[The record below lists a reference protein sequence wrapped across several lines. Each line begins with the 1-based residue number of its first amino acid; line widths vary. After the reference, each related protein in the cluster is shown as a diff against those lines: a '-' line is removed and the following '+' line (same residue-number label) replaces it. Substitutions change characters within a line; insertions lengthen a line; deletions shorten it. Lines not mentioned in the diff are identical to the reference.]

1 MAKIKKED
9 LEILTS
15 EQIRLSLISED
26 ISILPSPIKEYVLE
40 GKDRYEIGTRLN
52 RVEKL
57 LMLIITDRFV
67 KGIL

>member
-1 MAKIKKED
+1 MAKIKKEN

-40 GKDRYEIGTRLN
+40 GTDRYEMGVRLN

-57 LMLIITDRFV
+57 LMLIITDRFI
-67 KGIL
+67 KGTL

>member
-1 MAKIKKED
+1 MSKIKKED

-15 EQIRLSLISED
+15 EQIKQSFKSED
-26 ISILPSPIKEYVLE
+26 ISTLPSPIKEYVLE
-40 GKDRYEIGTRLN
+40 GKDRYEMSCRLN

-67 KGIL
+67 KGTL